1 MAVLRI
7 NSFSD
12 GSLLRRTLVHVT
24 TMVLAS
30 LAFVGILSFVLV
42 TLAKGALPK
51 RGGEEAESEP
61 AAAAAA
67 VELSDEGT
75 GVAPVKAAKP
85 ARPARRKGAVTTPE
99 ASEAR

>member
-1 MAVLRI
+1 MAVVRI
-7 NSFSD
+7 NSFND

-51 RGGEEAESEP
+51 RGGEADESATAAETEP
-61 AAAAAA
+61 
-67 VELSDEGT
+67 SDEGT
-75 GVAPVKAAKP
+75 AAAPVKASKP
-85 ARPARRKGAVTTPE
+85 ARPSRRKGAVTTPE

>member
-1 MAVLRI
+1 MAVVRI
-7 NSFSD
+7 NSFND

-61 AAAAAA
+61 AAAAA
-67 VELSDEGT
+67 EPNDDGT
-75 GVAPVKAAKP
+75 PTAPVKASKNV
-85 ARPARRKGAVTTPE
+85 RPPRRKGAVTTPE

>member
-1 MAVLRI
+1 MAVVRI
-7 NSFSD
+7 NSFND

-24 TMVLAS
+24 TMVLGS

-61 AAAAAA
+61 AAAAA
-67 VELSDEGT
+67 ELNNDDPT
-75 GVAPVKAAKP
+75 PAAPIKAAKT
-85 ARPARRKGAVTTPE
+85 ARPPRRKGVVTTPE
-99 ASEAR
+99 ASEPR

>member
-1 MAVLRI
+1 MAVVRI
-7 NSFSD
+7 NSFND

-61 AAAAAA
+61 AAAAEQTDDATPA
-67 VELSDEGT
+67 
-75 GVAPVKAAKP
+75 APVKAGKTL
-85 ARPARRKGAVTTPE
+85 RPARRKGAVTTPE

>member
-30 LAFVGILSFVLV
+30 LAFVGVLSFVLV

-61 AAAAAA
+61 AAAAA
-67 VELSDEGT
+67 ELSDDGS
-75 GVAPVKAAKP
+75 GAAPVKAAKP
-85 ARPARRKGAVTTPE
+85 ARPPRRKGAVTTPE